1 MQNYTRYS
9 VEPKFAIEEFA
20 PAKLNSVNLRSEVHG
35 EKHVPAVDL
44 SFTQDVPNTVLSYF
58 DGALLSALYYCSAAS
73 SGQAEIEGVPQ
84 ILPNL
89 RFPKLGLPLKWED
102 SGKGY
107 FLEVDY
113 GLGPDESNI
122 ELDLCTVGEFRITP
136 REGGTVEIKFRVQA
150 SGEQLTEK
158 VFGKLASLIQQEVKI
173 QLTPPKAVAGDE
185 PDKQLPTTPDAVSKE
200 LFGDQGEE
208 QDTPEKALER
218 AHGGQTATTE

>member
-1 MQNYTRYS
+1 M
-9 VEPKFAIEEFA
+9 KFAIEEFA

-73 SGQAEIEGVPQ
+73 SGQTEIEDVPQ

-89 RFPKLGLPLKWED
+89 CFPKLGLPLKWED

-173 QLTPPKAVAGDE
+173 QLNPPQAPVSDE
-185 PDKQLPTTPDAVSKE
+185 KPPMPTSAADVGRE
-200 LFGDQGEE
+200 LFGTTGDEGG
-208 QDTPEKALER
+208 DNPLVAMVR
-218 AHGGQTATTE
+218 AHGGETAAA

>member
-1 MQNYTRYS
+1 M
-9 VEPKFAIEEFA
+9 KFAIEEFA

-73 SGQAEIEGVPQ
+73 SGQKIIDGVDQ
-84 ILPNL
+84 VLPNL
-89 RFPKLGLPLKWED
+89 RFPKLGLPLKWDD

-107 FLEVDY
+107 ALEIDY
-113 GLGPDESNI
+113 GLGPNESNI

-173 QLTPPKAVAGDE
+173 KLLPPQAPAQDDDTPP
-185 PDKQLPTTPDAVSKE
+185 PPTSKE
-200 LFGDQGEE
+200 DVSRALFSEKPAE
-208 QDTPEKALER
+208 DTPEAALVR
-218 AHGGQTATTE
+218 AHGGQTATME